1 METLITILTGV
12 LVTVATYLIMSKSVL
27 RVILG
32 TAIFSHAAHL
42 LILTMGGLKNGMV
55 PILGEEESG
64 VLTDALPQA
73 LILTSIVISF
83 AVTALALVLAY
94 RTYQTLGTDSFEEL
108 RGSKYE

>member
-12 LVTVATYLIMSKSVL
+12 LVSVATYLLLSKNVI

-32 TAIFSHAAHL
+32 TAILSHAAHL
-42 LILTMGGLKNGMV
+42 LIITMAGVKTGDVPFITDGGDSTFV
-55 PILGEEESG
+55 DP
-64 VLTDALPQA
+64 LPQA

-83 AVTALALVLAY
+83 AVTALILVLAY
-94 RTYQTLGTDSFEEL
+94 RAYQTLGTDNMEKM